1 MMKWDYTVW
10 VTLAVVV
17 LLLIILSKIASVR
30 SWAGRVFPRILPD
43 VSGWAPA
50 LGVFFGQG
58 WVKLAAIPVV
68 IAVIFGAVE
77 LIKDSGRNEVRVEV
91 AEQNTVNV
99 ERQVRAQVNF
109 ERDVRETMENAA
121 LRELEIS
128 EEFASVEQ
136 TILEA
141 QGRDAIAAAHAAG
154 VERLRGNAASR
165 HSAVVSDYVSSVG
178 DRPMRSPPA
187 A

>member
-1 MMKWDYTVW
+1 MPWQIIVIIAVCVALYL
-10 VTLAVVV
+10 LAD
-17 LLLIILSKIASVR
+17 A
-30 SWAGRVFPRILPD
+30 FFD
-43 VSGWAPA
+43 VSAKISKATRGWSLPSLPA
-50 LGVFFGQG
+50 LNIGAFFAKG

-68 IAVIFGAVE
+68 IAVIWGGVE

-121 LRELEIS
+121 LRNISIS
-128 EEFASVEQ
+128 EEFGDVEQ

-154 VERLRGNAASR
+154 VERLRTSASSR
-165 HSAVVSDYVSSVG
+165 HAAVFSDYLSSVS
-178 DRPMRSPPA
+178 DRPMRSPPPA
-187 A
+187 